1 MKQIVFAAL
10 CFWLSATGNLTAAAD
25 SPKWIVAT
33 APEFR
38 SAIAPLVERRRQD
51 GMAVTIIKMADLATD
66 AAGMIDP
73 MALRTEIERLAR
85 DSKSRTFVLLVGVAS
100 APADGAKHAETNHID
115 AKQIVVP
122 ALAGTEGRMKRQPT
136 DHGYGLPDEK
146 MLPSIAV
153 GRFPAR
159 TAKEAAA
166 MVEKTLAFE
175 RDRAAGRWRNRLTVL
190 EGNPG
195 GGNDF
200 ERRTAEAVV
209 PAQIQNRFA
218 KLNPDWTARFVVHA
232 AGSPYFVGDSDL
244 RAASLDYIRE
254 GQFWTIYLGHSS
266 ASGLWSIG
274 APYIDRKDWST
285 LEAGRHPGLLFT
297 CGCFA
302 CQTAGFDGEGYALA
316 AIRNPTGPAAVV
328 GAHCESYAMAG
339 LLALDGFLSELNAAK
354 PAERLADYWLAVENG
369 LVRGDIDPITFFA
382 LDNAD
387 GSHGKES
394 LDEQRREHAQ
404 MWTLLGDPAMRIPP
418 PPLPI
423 KLRTSDSV
431 VAGHTLS
438 VSGSLPKELNA
449 AKVRITLVRP
459 LGTAPAKQTAA
470 SGKQSAQ
477 AAWATL
483 HCANSFELNSQSVE
497 SVGGEFHATLKVP
510 AELPWPKI
518 IIRATADSDARVAQ
532 GVVAVTIGNP
542 AN

>member
-1 MKQIVFAAL
+1 MKQTVFAAICL
-10 CFWLSATGNLTAAAD
+10 WLSATSNWATAAD
-25 SPKWIVAT
+25 SPTWIVAT

-38 SAIAPLVERRRQD
+38 SAIAPLLERRRQD
-51 GMAVTIIKMADLATD
+51 GMAVTIIGSADLTKD
-66 AAGMIDP
+66 ADGMPDP
-73 MALRTEIERLAR
+73 MALRTEIERLAQ
-85 DSKSRTFVLLVGVAS
+85 DSKERTFVLLVGVAS
-100 APADGAKHAETNHID
+100 APAGDPKQPEAKQIDG
-115 AKQIVVP
+115 KQIVVP
-122 ALAGTEGRMKRQPT
+122 ALVGTEGRMKGQPT

-146 MLPSIAV
+146 LLPTIAV

-175 RDRAAGRWRNRLTVL
+175 RDRTTGGWRNRLTVL

-195 GGNDF
+195 GGSDF

-274 APYIDRKDWST
+274 APYIDRKDWSA
-285 LEAGRHPGLLFT
+285 LDAGRHPGLLFT

-302 CQTAGFDGEGYALA
+302 CQTTGFDGEGYALS
-316 AIRNPTGPAAVV
+316 AIRNPAGPAAVV
-328 GAHCESYAMAG
+328 GANCESYAMAG
-339 LLALDGFLSELNAAK
+339 LLALDGLLSELNAAK
-354 PAERLADYWLAVENG
+354 PAERLAEYWLAVENG
-369 LVRGDIDPITFFA
+369 LVREDIDPITFFA

-423 KLRTSDSV
+423 KLRTSDKV
-431 VAGHTLS
+431 VAGHALS
-438 VSGSLPKELNA
+438 VSGSLPKELST
-449 AKVRITLVRP
+449 AKVRITLERP
-459 LGTAPAKQTAA
+459 LGTAPAKQVAA
-470 SGKQSAQ
+470 NEKQ
-477 AAWATL
+477 AAKAPRATL
-483 HCANSFELNSQSVE
+483 HRGNNFEFDSQSV
-497 SVGGEFHATLKVP
+497 GPTAGEFSATLNVP
-510 AELPWPKI
+510 AELPWPKL
-518 IIRATADSDARVAQ
+518 IIRATADLDGRVAQ
-532 GVVAVTIGNP
+532 GVLAVTLGKP